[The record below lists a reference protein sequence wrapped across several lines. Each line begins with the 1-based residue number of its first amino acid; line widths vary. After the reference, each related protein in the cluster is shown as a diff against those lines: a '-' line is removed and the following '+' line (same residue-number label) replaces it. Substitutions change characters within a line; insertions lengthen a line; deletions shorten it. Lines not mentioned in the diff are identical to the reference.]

1 MSRTLIMLAVGCAL
15 SVAAIAAPCNQSTWT
30 FDGLAKCSS
39 SNTGVAFTQDGETIT
54 IFPEYVENGVIQP
67 PGAQVNGL
75 FEVNGQS
82 PNLASGIGPY
92 VPSQGGSPYTGQLGI
107 QDANY
112 GGNDYDAVLYLE
124 VSQTGPDPI
133 ASGTTLQFLMQEGLT
148 ADTFNVYTSIGTSTT
163 PPNITKMTEV
173 DDNVAVG
180 ATSGGATTP
189 QFSIK
194 TTTTGGDPVEF
205 IAIEAD
211 CDYLLLN
218 SITLKTSSV
227 PEPRFY
233 GLLLAGLFGLAGML
247 YQKWRAAR
255 AKA

>member
-1 MSRTLIMLAVGCAL
+1 MSRTLIMVAIGCAL
-15 SVAAIAAPCNQSTWT
+15 TVAAIAAPCNQSTWT
-30 FDGLAKCSS
+30 FNGLAQCGSG
-39 SNTGVAFTQDGETIT
+39 NTGVAFKQNGETIT
-54 IFPEYVENGVIQP
+54 IFPEFVENGVIQP
-67 PGAQVNGL
+67 PSGLVNGL

-92 VPSQGGSPYTGQLGI
+92 VPDQGGSPYTGQLGI

-124 VSQTGPDPI
+124 ISQTGPDPI
-133 ASGTTLQFLMQEGLT
+133 SSGTTLQFLMQEGLT

-163 PPNITKMTEV
+163 PPNLTSMTEV
-173 DDNVAVG
+173 DKNVAVG
-180 ATSGGATTP
+180 ATSGGAVNP
-189 QFSIK
+189 QFSI
-194 TTTTGGDPVEF
+194 TTSTTGAKPTEF

-218 SITLKTSSV
+218 SITPKTSSV

-247 YQKWRAAR
+247 YQKRRAAQ